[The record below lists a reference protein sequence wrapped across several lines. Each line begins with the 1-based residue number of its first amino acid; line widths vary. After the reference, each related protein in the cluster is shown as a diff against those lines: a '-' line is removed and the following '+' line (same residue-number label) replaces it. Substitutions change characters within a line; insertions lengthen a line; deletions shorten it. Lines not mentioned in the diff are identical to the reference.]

1 MSQAI
6 ELRWPHALRWDS
18 SNPWV
23 AGARGGGARLPE
35 PFYSSLH
42 ASSAAQV
49 LFALSLL
56 NLRDARASP
65 HSARVAIFALALVLS
80 PLAVLAPLLY
90 ALAHG
95 DAGEFAARRFV
106 RDMVT
111 VGAYAL
117 TLAATVYAAA
127 LRYPDGADRALA
139 REPPAPGTWLA
150 GPLRIDCRPGSALFS
165 RVALL
170 PGRAGG
176 LALALAGAAGFGFSD
191 LLLVVDVYA
200 HHLVP
205 FTLTPSHTAQL
216 GAAMSA
222 LDVLSH
228 VCMYVSTSR
237 AVEDAV
243 QARADAGIEE
253 GVGSTRALREPSLPS
268 VVVRGSRKE

>member
-1 MSQAI
+1 
-6 ELRWPHALRWDS
+6 
-18 SNPWV
+18 
-23 AGARGGGARLPE
+23 
-35 PFYSSLH
+35 
-42 ASSAAQV
+42 
-49 LFALSLL
+49 
-56 NLRDARASP
+56 
-65 HSARVAIFALALVLS
+65 VAIFALALVLS

-139 REPPAPGTWLA
+139 
-150 GPLRIDCRPGSALFS
+150 GPLRIDCRPGNALFS

-205 FTLTPSHTAQL
+205 FTLTPSHTALL

-243 QARADAGIEE
+243 QARADAGFEE
-253 GVGSTRALREPSLPS
+253 GVGSTSALREPSLPS